1 MEPTTGATGTPDVV
15 YDLLLLAQQ
24 ALEDCVRYRR
34 FAEDARRAG
43 DDELADWL
51 TELGDSDQEI
61 AERAKGM
68 LKARL

>member
-1 MEPTTGATGTPDVV
+1 VGEIETGTPDVV

-34 FAEDARRAG
+34 FAEDARAAG
-43 DDELADWL
+43 DGELADWL
-51 TELGDSDQEI
+51 DELGDSDQEI
-61 AERAKGM
+61 AERAKSM